1 MSILRVY
8 LSPISKTSL
17 RVITEPFSET
27 DSTIPFDGLD
37 NRRITMLKALNAES
51 FNPFDFP
58 GEDEQ
63 RWMIAEKLLVDD
75 GSGRSFH
82 TDIYKNIGK
91 ALYSSLFPSGSSAEE
106 ELKIARYNAKKS
118 RKQLHLQIAIK
129 DDVARQARLFDYP
142 WELLCDEKEFLATQG
157 IAISRYIEYKDPLPN
172 IPALEQIN
180 VLLVTSRAIDL
191 DPNVNL
197 KPLTDDEYQATYQAL
212 QKAAEEGL
220 LQLDELKHVTVQ
232 SLENY
237 LIEHREKNT
246 PYIIHFDGHGH
257 FGMLCK
263 HVSTVGE
270 GECSTFH
277 PGILTKKC
285 RRCGSDLPNP
295 QGYLLFEGGPRGCS
309 YVSAGH
315 LGSILGLANQSNRPG
330 RGIAV
335 VVLSACKSS
344 MAQAEDSV
352 FNGVA
357 QSLISQQIPAVVGM
371 AFSVNTVS
379 TTNFAERFYRALGEK
394 LPLALAINWG
404 RLAMDN
410 GYEGNQWYRPALYL
424 RWKDNEGGRIFTRQS
439 KGRSA
444 GKAKK
449 EKQTTKPGERTQR
462 NPMNLHLVSP
472 AHPQANET
480 LDQASSV
487 LASAIAYNKEIV
499 SKQVA
504 LIPIYLLFGYS
515 TDEDIPSERYEL
527 IANSPLLGIEDIWPE
542 HCNLAIAPLQNIAQ
556 PIQSFYDL
564 LDRAFTSNE
573 SIEAIQLYFSLETPL
588 RLSSGLIKNLIS
600 QILKFKEVCQ
610 TPSREM
616 LDKRRA
622 IRDNLKSLRENLDQM
637 ITTMNSYS

>member
-1 MSILRVY
+1 MSTLRVY

-51 FNPFDFP
+51 FNPSDFP

-63 RWMIAEKLLVDD
+63 KWMMAEKLLIGD
-75 GSGRSFH
+75 GSQRSFH
-82 TDIYKNIGK
+82 PDVYKNIGQ
-91 ALYSSLFPSGSSAEE
+91 ALYRSLFRSESPAEE
-106 ELKIARYNAKKS
+106 KLKIARYNAKKS

-142 WELLCDEKEFLATQG
+142 WELLCDEKEFLASQG
-157 IAISRYIEYKDPLPN
+157 IAISRYIEYKDPLPS

-180 VLLVTSRAIDL
+180 VLLVSSRAINS
-191 DPNVNL
+191 DPHVNL
-197 KPLTDDEYQATYQAL
+197 KPLTDDEYQAAYQAL
-212 QKAAEEGL
+212 QKAAEEKL
-220 LQLDELKHVTVQ
+220 LQLDELKHVTVK

-263 HVSTVGE
+263 HVLPDGE
-270 GECSTFH
+270 GECGTFH

-330 RGIAV
+330 RGIAL

-344 MAQAEDSV
+344 MAQAEDLV

-357 QSLISQQIPAVVGM
+357 QSLINQQIPAVVGM

-379 TTNFAERFYRALGEK
+379 TTNFAERFYRALGER

-404 RLAMDN
+404 RLAMEDT

-439 KGRSA
+439 ERSPTVQST
-444 GKAKK
+444 K
-449 EKQTTKPGERTQR
+449 EKQAIKQR
-462 NPMNLHLVSP
+462 NPRNLHVVPP
-472 AHPQANET
+472 AHPKADKT
-480 LDQASSV
+480 LNKALTV
-487 LASAIAYNKEIV
+487 LASAITYNKEII
-499 SKQVA
+499 SKQVD
-504 LIPIYLLFGYS
+504 LIPVYLLFGYF
-515 TDEDIPSERYEL
+515 TVDDIPSEHYEL
-527 IANSPLLGIEDIWPE
+527 IAHSPIYGIEDIWPE
-542 HCNLAIAPLQNIAQ
+542 HCDLAISPLQNMAQ

-564 LDRAFTSNE
+564 LEGAFTTND
-573 SIEAIQLYFSLETPL
+573 SIGVI
-588 RLSSGLIKNLIS
+588 
-600 QILKFKEVCQ
+600 
-610 TPSREM
+610 
-616 LDKRRA
+616 
-622 IRDNLKSLRENLDQM
+622 
-637 ITTMNSYS
+637 